1 MIVLLDSQPLPS
13 GATSYRVPTLF
24 DGSQRSFV
32 VGVFSALGDYRD
44 WSFAGY
50 IYQVCDL
57 PGKGYQR
64 VWSRKLYFGR
74 TTIFLPTAEPSNL
87 EYDPPYWVEDW
98 TFELWG
104 ISPSSDTLDG
114 GEY

>member
-1 MIVLLDSQPLPS
+1 MIVLFDNQPLPP
-13 GATSYRVPTLF
+13 GADPYRIPTLF
-24 DGSQRSFV
+24 EADQRSFV
-32 VGVFSALGDYRD
+32 VGVFSVLADYRD

-57 PGKGYQR
+57 PGKGFQR

-74 TTIFLPTAEPSNL
+74 TTITLPTLEPSYL

-104 ISPSSDTLDG
+104 VIPPPPLIDG
-114 GEY
+114 GTY